1 MQAQTRQWLVTAH
14 RWLGLCLLLWFV
26 LLGLTG
32 SVLVYQDEIDA
43 WLNPGL
49 LVDPALATASPDTA
63 ASLDN
68 RKAIRVRT
76 PQAIL
81 QSASQ
86 AFPKAAIERIR
97 MPAHSGDVYRLLLRE
112 QARVRIGSPR
122 LEATFSPINGAP
134 LGSRPLEGYGLSN
147 PQLIRTV
154 YDLHHRV
161 LLGNP
166 GKTAVGIVG
175 ALMLVMI
182 TLGLL
187 VALPRKRGARAWR
200 TMIGIKLGAHR
211 ARLIF
216 DLHRSVGVVAF
227 ALLLIST
234 FTGFALAFPDYA
246 RDALGLFSPVRTLPV
261 VTFVARDDLPNAPL
275 DGLLDE
281 ARRRHPNAQ
290 VTEIH
295 LPQRRASPL
304 TIYMRETSDWQRRG
318 DTLLLLDPATGLAK
332 LDHAGATRSVGER
345 IFHSL
350 FPIHSGVAWGSVG
363 RAIMFV
369 AGLLPLCLGVT
380 GVLIWRRKQT
390 AARLARHRKQSERA
404 AALI

>member
-32 SVLVYQDEIDA
+32 SVLVFQDEIDT
-43 WLNPGL
+43 WLNPHL
-49 LVDPALATASPDTA
+49 LIDSAPAHATLATGAKF
-63 ASLDN
+63 DN
-68 RKAIRVRT
+68 RVAVQLRT

-86 AFPKAAIERIR
+86 AFPQAAIERIR
-97 MPAHSGDVYRLLLRE
+97 MPAHHGDVYRLLLRE
-112 QARVRIGSPR
+112 QARIRIGSPR
-122 LEATFSPINGAP
+122 LEATFSPVSAAP
-134 LGSRPLEGYGLSN
+134 LGTRPLDGYGLSN
-147 PQLIRTV
+147 QQLIRTI

-161 LLGNP
+161 LLGNT

-175 ALMLVMI
+175 ALLLAMI

-187 VALPRKRGARAWR
+187 VALPRKRGGRAWR

-216 DLHRSVGVVAF
+216 DLHRSVGVIAF

-234 FTGFALAFPDYA
+234 FTGFAMAFPDYA
-246 RDALGLFSPVRTLPV
+246 RTLPV
-261 VTFVARDDLPNAPL
+261 VPFVQRQDLPNAPL
-275 DGLLDE
+275 DTLLDQ
-281 ARRRHPNAQ
+281 ARLRHPDALI
-290 VTEIH
+290 TEVH
-295 LPQRRASPL
+295 LPQRRSSPL
-304 TIYMRETSDWQRRG
+304 TIYMRDSSDWQRRG
-318 DTLLLLDPATGLAK
+318 DTLLLLDPATGVAK
-332 LDHAGATRSVGER
+332 LDHAGASRSVGER

-350 FPIHSGVAWGSVG
+350 FPIHSGVAWGTLG
-363 RAIMFV
+363 RMLMFI

-380 GVLIWRRKQT
+380 GVLIWWRKQA
-390 AARLARHRKQSERA
+390 AARVARHHKKSDRA
-404 AALI
+404 AGLH